1 MIRLQAT
8 QYKMRGLALTFLAKK
23 YFLMEPNDRVPTVE
37 DFCKEAN
44 MSQGTMQAAIS
55 ILKEDGAIS
64 TRSRGHLGTFVED
77 VNHPKLLSYL
87 GNRTLVGSLPLPYT
101 KKYEG
106 LATGIYKAFLNNE
119 IQVSLSYMNG
129 SRKRLAGLQEDRNN
143 FIITS
148 GLTADYLVQ
157 HYKDLDEFLILP
169 PETYVTRHV
178 LVFRKGM
185 DPEVKDGSKIGV
197 DTNSIDY
204 TLLTKYVT
212 NNRKVKKIKMPYN
225 QVSKSLENGLID
237 FAIWN
242 RDEIVEHKYPLDF
255 REIDGH
261 LTDRSSQA
269 VFVGKK
275 SDVFTKTILQ
285 RTINIPNLLNTQR
298 KVISGEILPEY

>member
-1 MIRLQAT
+1 MQTA

-23 YFLMEPNDRVPTVE
+23 YLLLEPDNRVPTVE
-37 DFCKEAN
+37 EFCKESN
-44 MSQGTMQAAIS
+44 ISQGTMQAAIS

-64 TRSRGHLGTFVED
+64 TRSRGHLGTFVEN
-77 VNHPKLLSYL
+77 VNHQKLLSYL

-129 SRKRLAGLQEDRNN
+129 SEKRLSGLQEDRSN

-148 GLTADYLVQ
+148 GLTADYLI
-157 HYKDLDEFLILP
+157 KKNDNLAEFLVLP
-169 PETYVTRHV
+169 EQTYVTKHV
-178 LVFRKGM
+178 LVFRKGE
-185 DPEVKDGSKIGV
+185 DAQIKSGAKIGV
-197 DTNSIDY
+197 DTQSIDY

-212 NNRKVKKIKMPYN
+212 KGKDVQLVQMPYN
-225 QVSKSLENGLID
+225 QVSKSIEEGLID

-242 RDEIVEHKYPLDF
+242 EDEVVEHNYPLAYN
-255 REIDGH
+255 EIDNN
-261 LTDRSSQA
+261 LTVRSSQA

-275 SDVFTKTILQ
+275 TDIFTKSILEKTIDVDK
-285 RTINIPNLLNTQR
+285 LLSTQK
-298 KVISGEILPEY
+298 KVISGELLPEY

>member
-1 MIRLQAT
+1 MQTA

-23 YFLMEPNDRVPTVE
+23 YLLLEPDDRVPTVE
-37 DFCKEAN
+37 EFCKESN
-44 MSQGTMQAAIS
+44 ISQGTMQAAIS

-64 TRSRGHLGTFVED
+64 TRSRGHLGTFVEN
-77 VNHPKLLSYL
+77 VNHQKLLSYL

-129 SRKRLAGLQEDRNN
+129 SEKRLSGLQEDRSN

-148 GLTADYLVQ
+148 GLTADYLIKK
-157 HYKDLDEFLILP
+157 YDNLTEFLVM
-169 PETYVTRHV
+169 PEQTYVTKHV
-178 LVFRKGM
+178 LVFRKG
-185 DPEVKDGSKIGV
+185 ENAQIKSGAKIGV
-197 DTNSIDY
+197 DTQSIDY

-212 NNRKVKKIKMPYN
+212 KEKDVQLVQMPYN
-225 QVSKSLENGLID
+225 QVSKSIEEGLID

-242 RDEIVEHKYPLDF
+242 EDEVVEHNYPLAYK
-255 REIDGH
+255 EIDNN
-261 LTDRSSQA
+261 LTVRSSQA

-275 SDVFTKTILQ
+275 TDIFTKSILEKTIDVDK
-285 RTINIPNLLNTQR
+285 LLSTQK
-298 KVISGEILPEY
+298 KVISGELLPEY